1 MDQNVQIGNGFII
14 IRLSYN
20 RNLYKIIVELNPWIV
35 LKMSKR
41 ESDGSIKSAAH
52 NNAIGDG
59 ITDDTV
65 IGDNQLGD
73 KPESQRL
80 YSNYAQVTV

>member
-1 MDQNVQIGNGFII
+1 MRIVV
-14 IRLSYN
+14 L
-20 RNLYKIIVELNPWIV
+20 KILEHILNFDLFKILKSV

-41 ESDGSIKSAAH
+41 ESDGSIKNAAH

-59 ITDDTV
+59 MTGDTV

-73 KPESQRL
+73 KPESQESL
-80 YSNYAQVTV
+80 LKLFTGHGLKQ